1 MFNEERRER
10 TVSNLVVR
18 NCFLALTATVTLLG
32 SGDSSAT
39 INATGT
45 GQWISIGVPSD
56 VWLGTNG
63 QFYLRGT
70 DTGTCQSVLPSYF
83 RIDTSQPKWKEMYA
97 LLLYT
102 AANQK
107 AIACVV
113 DSGCGTSEVWVS
125 YCNSSL

>member
-1 MFNEERRER
+1 VPNRILRD
-10 TVSNLVVR
+10 
-18 NCFLALTATVTLLG
+18 CFLALTATLVLLS
-32 SGDSSAT
+32 SGDSLAT
-39 INATGT
+39 VNATGP

-63 QFYLRGT
+63 SFYLRGT
-70 DTGTCQSVLPSYF
+70 DTGSCQSVLPSYF

-113 DSGCGTSEVWVS
+113 DSGCGSSEVWVS
-125 YCNSSL
+125 YCTSPL

>member
-1 MFNEERRER
+1 
-10 TVSNLVVR
+10 VR
-18 NCFLALTATVTLLG
+18 NTLVRQYVVAMTATVTLLS

-39 INATGT
+39 LNATGT
-45 GQWISIGVPSD
+45 GQWISIGVPTD
-56 VWLGTNG
+56 VFLGTNG
-63 QFYLRGT
+63 QFYLRGS
-70 DTGTCQSVLPSYF
+70 DIGSCQSVLPTYF

-125 YCNSSL
+125 YCNSPL